1 MFLMKTTL
9 DRIKKKSRAN
19 NENKRKTFHVHVKFI
34 WFLVLIRALFQRLMM
49 TKCLESVRPK
59 ANSPEFPLN
68 SKKNSL
74 EFKKYKKIPI
84 WSNLIKSDQ
93 TWSNLIKS
101 PDLIRFGFF
110 DIVWIQVNSFLISKV
125 FFGNLL
131 GFQQFSALM
140 KIVFAES

>member
-1 MFLMKTTL
+1 MFLILIFKNVFLMKTTL
-9 DRIKKKSRAN
+9 GRKKTKTN

-59 ANSPEFPLN
+59 TNSPEFPLN

-84 WSNLIKSDQ
+84 
-93 TWSNLIKS
+93 
-101 PDLIRFGFF
+101 
-110 DIVWIQVNSFLISKV
+110 
-125 FFGNLL
+125 
-131 GFQQFSALM
+131 
-140 KIVFAES
+140 